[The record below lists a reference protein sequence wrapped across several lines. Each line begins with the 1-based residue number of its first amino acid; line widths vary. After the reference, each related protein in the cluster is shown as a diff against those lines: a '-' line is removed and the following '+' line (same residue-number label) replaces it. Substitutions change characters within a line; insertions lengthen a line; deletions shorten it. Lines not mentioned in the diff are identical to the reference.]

1 MIRMTMKKIL
11 SLTVLA
17 LVFCGSAN
25 AIVVQKALLK
35 NGTILYGYV
44 QQQDGTGKIIFHTDS
59 AIISIDGRCTE
70 VTERS
75 ADADN
80 GVRGDVVFLS
90 DTVAYDSKNPTFE
103 GLLREN
109 HRRLSD
115 VIILEKGERVKYLE
129 RSPNTYVFTWK
140 DIIDVETLRRPKT
153 ALSGIDRVCTMKNG
167 QTFEGQ
173 YAGETEDCQKIYL
186 TNGVIQSYKIN
197 DVVKYTYKG
206 INPNQDLF
214 AQSELID
221 IIKVKSGSET
231 RGIITEQNY
240 SNKKDTENY
249 FLVQQQSGSVQ
260 RIRLSDIVETRKE
273 ENSSYTPKFD
283 ILLKSDEVVIN
294 RQEVVQV
301 NVKENG
307 DFLVLDSISEK
318 VVLDNTGNSTKF
330 IVEYHSDNGNNVERY
345 QVIRL
350 TKREVKSQ
358 PPTYGFSY
366 RDLVNI
372 AIRPAN
378 VETSVNNT
386 TKAEYTVFGTG
397 IYALYDA
404 RARKAIPFRV
414 R

>member
-90 DTVAYDSKNPTFE
+90 DTVVYDSKNPTFE

-173 YAGETEDCQKIYL
+173 YAGETEDCQKIY
-186 TNGVIQSYKIN
+186 
-197 DVVKYTYKG
+197 
-206 INPNQDLF
+206 F
-214 AQSELID
+214 
-221 IIKVKSGSET
+221 
-231 RGIITEQNY
+231 
-240 SNKKDTENY
+240 
-249 FLVQQQSGSVQ
+249 
-260 RIRLSDIVETRKE
+260 
-273 ENSSYTPKFD
+273 
-283 ILLKSDEVVIN
+283 
-294 RQEVVQV
+294 
-301 NVKENG
+301 
-307 DFLVLDSISEK
+307 SIC
-318 VVLDNTGNSTKF
+318 
-330 IVEYHSDNGNNVERY
+330 
-345 QVIRL
+345 
-350 TKREVKSQ
+350 
-358 PPTYGFSY
+358 
-366 RDLVNI
+366 
-372 AIRPAN
+372 
-378 VETSVNNT
+378 
-386 TKAEYTVFGTG
+386 
-397 IYALYDA
+397 
-404 RARKAIPFRV
+404 
-414 R
+414 